1 MAVTERTMEQEPT
14 GEETPIP
21 GQPGVA
27 ERKRRRQPEVNMT
40 PMIDAVFLLI
50 IFFMLATTFAP
61 LPGIRVKLPPP
72 GQPMKEKPKGLV
84 MRIADPIGLS
94 RVGVMVL
101 NGEIVTFENAFA
113 RFMNTAPEEKDMLI
127 IQSARRV
134 MHEQIVTIMD
144 LAKRA
149 GVAKI
154 GFALVARE

>member
-1 MAVTERTMEQEPT
+1 MEQDA
-14 GEETPIP
+14 TPDQ
-21 GQPGVA
+21 QPVPEDAAVA
-27 ERKRRRQPEVNMT
+27 ERKRRRTPEVNMT

-84 MRIADPIGLS
+84 MRIADPVGVS
-94 RVGVMVL
+94 REGVMVL

-134 MHEQIVTIMD
+134 MHDQIVTIMD

-149 GVAKI
+149 GVEKI
-154 GFALVARE
+154 GFALVARD

>member
-1 MAVTERTMEQEPT
+1 MEQEPT

-127 IQSARRV
+127 IQSRRRV